1 MEFLN
6 YMLDKMG
13 TIKNAVELLILI
25 LMGFCY
31 ILYSVRKHS
40 ARKNFVHQR
49 ADSGQKEKDDG
60 EKAAKKIAAIVAVG
74 LIGVFAA
81 NYIFNNA
88 GGTEDVTASS
98 NLTDDTVIVPNV
110 VGMNAYEAEQVLT
123 ISGLYVIDKT
133 GDENTFVSEQTLQP
147 NTNVERGTEIKL
159 VNTANEIETSQLTVE
174 DYFHQMM
181 NISENSMT
189 IEKSGRFICWSNG
202 MTDIEEIDLNKDRN
216 PTRNVTHLPYMP
228 SGMCFVQLKFD
239 DMNVSDMQTIIYEY
253 SAGNEEN
260 GFEFHAQDDSA
271 MLVVPAGVYLIYA
284 GSNGNSWRE
293 TISINASGTYD
304 ILLRQD

>member
-13 TIKNAVELLILI
+13 TIKNAVKLLILI

-74 LIGVFAA
+74 LIGGFAA

-88 GGTEDVTASS
+88 GETEDVTRSS

-133 GDENTFVSEQTLQP
+133 CDENTFVSEQTLQP

-159 VNTANEIETSQLTVE
+159 INAANEIETSRLTVE
-174 DYFHQMM
+174 DYFHQMI
-181 NISENSMT
+181 NIKRKFYDNRKIGT
-189 IEKSGRFICWSNG
+189 IY
-202 MTDIEEIDLNKDRN
+202 L
-216 PTRNVTHLPYMP
+216 
-228 SGMCFVQLKFD
+228 
-239 DMNVSDMQTIIYEY
+239 
-253 SAGNEEN
+253 
-260 GFEFHAQDDSA
+260 
-271 MLVVPAGVYLIYA
+271 LV
-284 GSNGNSWRE
+284 
-293 TISINASGTYD
+293 
-304 ILLRQD
+304 